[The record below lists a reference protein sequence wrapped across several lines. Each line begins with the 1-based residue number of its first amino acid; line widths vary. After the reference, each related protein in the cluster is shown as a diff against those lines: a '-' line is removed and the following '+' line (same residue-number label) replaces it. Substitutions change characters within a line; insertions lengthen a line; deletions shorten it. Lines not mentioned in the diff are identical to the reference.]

1 MYARF
6 FGITV
11 TFNYKFIRSHKAIG
25 NLTPAEAAG
34 INLEMEE
41 DKVQNLIRQNLIRQ
55 TPLDNKI
62 YKNSA

>member
-1 MYARF
+1 LPVTPTARF

-11 TFNYKFIRSHKAIG
+11 TFIYNFIRSHKAIG

-41 DKVQNLIRQNLIRQ
+41 DKVQNLIRQ

-62 YKNSA
+62 

>member
-11 TFNYKFIRSHKAIG
+11 TFNYNFIRSHKAIG
-25 NLTPAEAAG
+25 NLTPVEAAG

-41 DKVQNLIRQNLIRQ
+41 DKVQNLLRQ

-62 YKNSA
+62 

>member
-1 MYARF
+1 MLGF
-6 FGITV
+6 LVLPV

-41 DKVQNLIRQNLIRQ
+41 DKIQNLIRQQI
-55 TPLDNKI
+55 
-62 YKNSA
+62 

>member
-11 TFNYKFIRSHKAIG
+11 TLNYNFIRSHKAIG
-25 NLTPAEAAG
+25 NLTPVEAAG

-41 DKVQNLIRQNLIRQ
+41 DKVPLRQ

-62 YKNSA
+62 

>member
-11 TFNYKFIRSHKAIG
+11 TFNYNFIRSYKAIG

-34 INLEMEE
+34 IILEMEE
-41 DKVQNLIRQNLIRQ
+41 DNVQNLIRQ

-62 YKNSA
+62 

>member
-11 TFNYKFIRSHKAIG
+11 TLNYKFIRSHKAIG
-25 NLTPAEAAG
+25 NLTLAEAAG

-41 DKVQNLIRQNLIRQ
+41 DKVQNLIRQ
-55 TPLDNKI
+55 TALDK
-62 YKNSA
+62 

>member
-11 TFNYKFIRSHKAIG
+11 TFNYNYIRSHKAIG

-41 DKVQNLIRQNLIRQ
+41 DKVQNLLRR

-62 YKNSA
+62 